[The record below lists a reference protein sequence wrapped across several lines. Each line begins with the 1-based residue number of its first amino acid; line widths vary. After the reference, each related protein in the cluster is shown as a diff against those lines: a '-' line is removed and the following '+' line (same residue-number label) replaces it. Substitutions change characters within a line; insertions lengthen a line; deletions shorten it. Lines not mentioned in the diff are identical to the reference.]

1 MSGRL
6 VKAQNVRELKR
17 VYGEY
22 RTIKEKNETSGNF
35 MRTSPVRN
43 LRC

>member
-22 RTIKEKNETSGNF
+22 RTIKEKNETSGHL

>member
-17 VYGEY
+17 VYWEY
-22 RTIKEKNETSGNF
+22 QTIKEKNEISGNL

-43 LRC
+43 LYC